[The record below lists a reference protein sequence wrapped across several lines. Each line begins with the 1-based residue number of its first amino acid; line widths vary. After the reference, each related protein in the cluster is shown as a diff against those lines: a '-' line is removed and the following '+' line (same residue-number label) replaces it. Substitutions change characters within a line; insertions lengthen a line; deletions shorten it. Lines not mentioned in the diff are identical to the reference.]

1 MIENSDFETFLYI
14 SKSKYQIFVYDK
26 DNLKN
31 LYSEEIEKSD
41 EIELNTLSKFLDDNI
56 YKIEK
61 KIKNFIK
68 NIILIV
74 EDDKILEIGISLKK
88 KNYEK
93 NENQKHLEN
102 SLVEVKDIFR
112 ENYQDLLIMHM
123 VIVKKENN
131 FLFDNANNSDDYL
144 FLEVNFI
151 SISNK
156 FIFYYDKLLENHQIN
171 IKRYMSG
178 DYIKSFLDIES
189 KESIELFVTANKLN
203 EGLDKNE
210 VQLVSKS
217 KENRVFLKNFF
228 NYLVKSVFSSNICC
242 F

>member
-26 DNLKN
+26 NNLKN
-31 LYSEEIEKSD
+31 LYSEEIGYSD

-61 KIKNFIK
+61 KIKNFIRS
-68 NIILIV
+68 IILII

-93 NENQKHLEN
+93 SENQKQLEN
-102 SLVEVKDIFR
+102 SLIEVKDIFK
-112 ENYQDLLIMHM
+112 ENYQDFLIMHM
-123 VIVKKENN
+123 VIVEKENN
-131 FLFDNANNSDDYL
+131 FLLNNVNNNDDCL

-151 SISNK
+151 SIPNK
-156 FIFYYDKLLENHQIN
+156 FTFYFDKLLENHQIN

-178 DYIKSFLDIES
+178 DYIKSFFDIES
-189 KESIELFVTANKLN
+189 KESIELFVMANKLN
-203 EGLDKNE
+203 DGLNKNE
-210 VQLVSKS
+210 VKLISKS
-217 KENRVFLKNFF
+217 KENRGFF
-228 NYLVKSVFSSNICC
+228 EKFFQLFS
-242 F
+242 

>member
-26 DNLKN
+26 NNLKN
-31 LYSEEIEKSD
+31 LYSEEIGYSD

-61 KIKNFIK
+61 KIKNFIRS
-68 NIILIV
+68 IILII

-93 NENQKHLEN
+93 NENQKQLEN
-102 SLVEVKDIFR
+102 SLVEVKDIFK

-123 VIVKKENN
+123 VIVEKENN
-131 FLFDNANNSDDYL
+131 FLLNNANNNDDYL

-151 SISNK
+151 SIPNK
-156 FIFYYDKLLENHQIN
+156 FTFYFDKLLENHQIN

-178 DYIKSFLDIES
+178 DYIKSFFDIES
-189 KESIELFVTANKLN
+189 KESMELFVMANKLN
-203 EGLDKNE
+203 DGLNKNE
-210 VQLVSKS
+210 IELISKS
-217 KENRVFLKNFF
+217 KENRGFF
-228 NYLVKSVFSSNICC
+228 EKFFQLFS
-242 F
+242 

>member
-26 DNLKN
+26 NNLKN
-31 LYSEEIEKSD
+31 LYSEEIEYSD
-41 EIELNTLSKFLDDNI
+41 EIELNTLSKFLDNNI

-61 KIKNFIK
+61 KIKNFIR

-93 NENQKHLEN
+93 NVNQKQLEN
-102 SLVEVKDIFR
+102 SLVEVKDIFK

-123 VIVKKENN
+123 VIVEKENN
-131 FLFDNANNSDDYL
+131 FLLNNADNSDDYL

-151 SISNK
+151 SIPNN
-156 FIFYYDKLLENHQIN
+156 FTFNFDKLLENHQIK
-171 IKRYMSG
+171 IKRYMSCS
-178 DYIKSFLDIES
+178 YIKSFFDIES

-203 EGLDKNE
+203 EGLNKNE

-217 KENRVFLKNFF
+217 KENKGFF
-228 NYLVKSVFSSNICC
+228 EKFFQLFS
-242 F
+242 

>member
-26 DNLKN
+26 NNLKN
-31 LYSEEIEKSD
+31 LYNEEIGYSD

-61 KIKNFIK
+61 KIKNFIRS
-68 NIILIV
+68 IILII

-93 NENQKHLEN
+93 SENQKQLEN
-102 SLVEVKDIFR
+102 SLVEVKDIFK

-123 VIVKKENN
+123 VIVEKENN
-131 FLFDNANNSDDYL
+131 FLLNNANNNDDYL

-151 SISNK
+151 SIPNK
-156 FIFYYDKLLENHQIN
+156 FTFYFDKLLENHQIN

-178 DYIKSFLDIES
+178 DYIKSFFDIES
-189 KESIELFVTANKLN
+189 KESMELFVMANKLN
-203 EGLDKNE
+203 DGLNKNE
-210 VQLVSKS
+210 VQLISKS
-217 KENRVFLKNFF
+217 KENKGFF
-228 NYLVKSVFSSNICC
+228 EKFFQLFS
-242 F
+242 